1 MKQICLLIAISVLL
15 LSFCSCGERSP
26 QYLIGVSQCSDDDW
40 RTQLN
45 NEIKREAQ
53 FYQNVTVEIR
63 AANDDSH
70 RQMRDIEE
78 LVSMGID
85 LLIVSPNV
93 VDDVS
98 PAIEKAYNAGIPV
111 VLVDRHTRSE
121 KCTAYV
127 GADNYDIGRRAGEY
141 IANRL
146 QGRGR
151 VVEISGLEASTPAID
166 RHRGFMDAIADCPD
180 IEVSLTVDAGWNEPQ
195 AEEAF
200 DSILA
205 FGSEKIDLVFAHNDR
220 MAAGAYRAAVKH
232 GLEHDMLFVGVDA
245 LPGEGRGVNMVA
257 DGELDATFIYPTG
270 GDKVVQVAMAI
281 LQGQPYEQRNMLST
295 ALVNKA
301 NARIMKMQTEQIVTL
316 DGKIEMLNGRL
327 DAFLSQY
334 SMQRI
339 VLLACVVILVLA
351 MVSLFFAV
359 KAYWTKKRLNDELSS
374 QKQKLEQQKSQL
386 EQQRD
391 QLVELSKRLES
402 ATHSKLKFF
411 TNISHDLR
419 TPLTLI
425 ADPVEQLSRSEALGK
440 DDRYLLDMVRKNVS
454 ILLRLVNQ
462 LLDFRKYEEGKLE
475 LRLSRFDIC
484 ARVKDWAEAFRVLS
498 YQKHIR
504 FTIDVPDKECKVA
517 ADAEKVE
524 RIAYNL
530 LSNAFKF
537 TSEGGHITVSLHSDG
552 TRVCLQVSDTGM
564 GIGTKHLEHVFDD
577 FYQGDYV
584 AGSGI
589 GLALVK
595 AFAEMHG
602 GSVSVKSEEGKG
614 CTFSVEIPIEQKE
627 CDACI
632 GNDEAGGGRMD
643 NMRKGAVLA
652 AAVQEGGTAHPPV
665 EDGERESVLVIDDNS
680 DIRNYIGSVLENEY
694 NVIEAKNGAEG
705 LQAAMKYVPD
715 AIVCDVMM
723 PVMDGLECC
732 SRLKREL
739 QTSHIPV
746 IMLTAYGMDEHKI
759 QGYDCGADSY
769 LTKPFNARVLLARVH
784 NLLENRHRLQA
795 AFGNNPVVTQPAA
808 TVGDIDKGFIDK
820 LYRHINEHFH
830 EADYSVEAMG
840 EQVGLSRVQLYRKTK
855 ALTGHSPNEL
865 LRMVRLK
872 RAASLLASTDKTVAE
887 VCYAVGFSSPSYFAK
902 CYKEYYGENPTD
914 FVKRKP

>member
-1 MKQICLLIAISVLL
+1 MIAMSVLL
-15 LSFCSCGERSP
+15 LAFCSCGERSP
-26 QYLIGVSQCSDDDW
+26 RYLIGVSQCSDDDW

-45 NEIKREAQ
+45 NEIRREAQ
-53 FYQNVTVEIR
+53 FYQNVEVEIR
-63 AANDDSH
+63 AANDDSR

-78 LVSMGID
+78 LVSMGVD

-98 PAIEKAYNAGIPV
+98 PAIDKAYGAGIPV

-121 KCTAYV
+121 MCTAYV

-166 RHRGFMDAIADCPD
+166 RHRGFADAITAEPG
-180 IEVSLTVDAGWNEPQ
+180 IKVLNTVDAGWNEPQ
-195 AEEAF
+195 AEAAF

-205 FGSEKIDLVFAHNDR
+205 LGGEKIDLVFAHNDR

-232 GLEHDMLFVGVDA
+232 GVEKDMLFVGVDA
-245 LPGEGRGVNMVA
+245 LPGEGRGVDMVA
-257 DGELDATFIYPTG
+257 KGELDATFIYPTG

-281 LQGQPYEQRNMLST
+281 LQGRLYEQRNMLST

-301 NARIMKMQTEQIVTL
+301 NARIMKMQTAQIATL
-316 DGKIEMLNGRL
+316 DGKIETLNGRL
-327 DAFLSQY
+327 DTFLSQY
-334 SMQRI
+334 SMQRV
-339 VLLACVVILVLA
+339 VLVACVVILVLT
-351 MVSLFFAV
+351 MVLLFFAV
-359 KAYWTKKRLNDELSS
+359 RAYWTKKRLNDELSS
-374 QKQKLEQQKSQL
+374 QKQKLEEQKSQL

-411 TNISHDLR
+411 TSISHDLR

-440 DDRYLLDMVRKNVS
+440 EERYLLDMVRKNVS

-484 ARVKDWAEAFRVLS
+484 ARVKDWAEAFRALS

-504 FTIDVPDKECKVA
+504 FTIDVPVDECEVT

-537 TSEGGHITVSLHSDG
+537 TPEGGHITISLRCDG
-552 TRVCLQVSDTGM
+552 TRAYLQVSDTGTGM
-564 GIGTKHLEHVFDD
+564 AAKHLEHIFDD
-577 FYQGDYV
+577 FYQGDYG

-614 CTFSVEIPIEQKE
+614 STFSVEIPIEQKG
-627 CDACI
+627 CDSCI
-632 GNDEAGGGRMD
+632 GNDEAGSGKMD
-643 NMRKGAVLA
+643 NLRKGAVLA
-652 AAVQEGGTAHPPV
+652 AAQEGGAAPMPV
-665 EDGERESVLVIDDNS
+665 TDGERESVLVIDDNS
-680 DIRNYIGSVLENEY
+680 DIRSYVGNVLGKEY
-694 NVIEAKNGAEG
+694 NVIEAENGAEG
-705 LQAAMKYVPD
+705 VQAAMKYVPD

-732 SRLKREL
+732 RRLKREL

-746 IMLTAYGMDEHKI
+746 ILLTAYGMDEHKI

-769 LTKPFNARVLLARVH
+769 LTKPFNAQVLLARVH

-795 AFGNNPVVTQPAA
+795 AFGSGSVAVQPSAP
-808 TVGDIDKGFIDK
+808 VGDIDKGFLDRLCRQID
-820 LYRHINEHFH
+820 EHLH

-840 EQVGLSRVQLYRKTK
+840 GQVGLSRVQLYRKTK

-865 LRMVRLK
+865 LRMARLK

>member
-1 MKQICLLIAISVLL
+1 MKQVCLLIAMSVLL
-15 LSFCSCGERSP
+15 LAFCSCGERSP

-127 GADNYDIGRRAGEY
+127 GADNYDIGCRAGEY

-146 QGRGR
+146 QGHGR

-166 RHRGFMDAIADCPD
+166 RHRGFKDAIADCPG
-180 IEVSLTVDAGWNEPQ
+180 IEVSCTVDAGWNGPQ
-195 AEEAF
+195 AEAVF

-205 FGSEKIDLVFAHNDR
+205 RGGEKIDLVFAHNDR
-220 MAAGAYRAAVKH
+220 MAAGAYRAAVRH
-232 GLEHDMLFVGVDA
+232 GREHDMLFVGVDA
-245 LPGEGRGVNMVA
+245 LPGEGRGVDMVA
-257 DGELDATFIYPTG
+257 KGELDATFIYPTG

-281 LQGQPYEQRNMLST
+281 LQGQPYEQRSMLST

-301 NARIMKMQTEQIVTL
+301 NARIMKMQTAQIATL
-316 DGKIEMLNGRL
+316 DGKIETLNGRL
-327 DAFLSQY
+327 DTFLSQY

-339 VLLACVVILVLA
+339 VLVACAVILVLT
-351 MVSLFFAV
+351 MVLLFFAV
-359 KAYWTKKRLNDELSS
+359 RAYWTKKRLNDELSS
-374 QKQKLEQQKSQL
+374 QKQKLEKQKSQL

-411 TNISHDLR
+411 TSISHDLR

-440 DDRYLLDMVRKNVS
+440 EERYLLDMVRKNVS

-484 ARVKDWAEAFRVLS
+484 ARVKDWAEAFRALS

-504 FTIDVPDKECKVA
+504 FTVDVPGNDCEVT

-537 TSEGGHITVSLHSDG
+537 TPEGGHITILLRCDG
-552 TRVCLQVSDTGM
+552 TRAYLQVSDTGTGM
-564 GIGTKHLEHVFDD
+564 AAKHLEHIFDD
-577 FYQGDYV
+577 FYQGDYG

-614 CTFSVEIPIEQKE
+614 STFSVEIPIEQKG

-632 GNDEAGGGRMD
+632 GNDEAGGGKMD
-643 NMRKGAVLA
+643 SLRKGAVLA
-652 AAVQEGGTAHPPV
+652 AAQDGGATPVQV
-665 EDGERESVLVIDDNS
+665 EDGERECVLVIDDNK
-680 DIRNYIGSVLENEY
+680 DIRSYVGNVLGKEY
-694 NVIEAKNGAEG
+694 NVIEAENGAEG

-732 SRLKREL
+732 RRLKREL

-746 IMLTAYGMDEHKI
+746 ILLTAYGMDEHKI

-769 LTKPFNARVLLARVH
+769 LTKPFNAQVLLARVH

-795 AFGNNPVVTQPAA
+795 AFGNNPVAAQPTAA
-808 TVGDIDKGFIDK
+808 VGDIDKGFLDR
-820 LYRHINEHFH
+820 LYRQIDEHLH

-840 EQVGLSRVQLYRKTK
+840 GQVGLSRVQLYRKTK

-865 LRMVRLK
+865 LRMARLK